1 MAPDLQKEF
10 AAHAGD
16 GRVGNQLLSD
26 IDRVRVWAIGLKPGQ
41 RFGFHT
47 HVLDYIWTSVT
58 GRHGRSHFIDGRV
71 SDTVY
76 KPGDFKQITFKEG
89 EFMVHHLENI
99 GDTELLFTTVE
110 FLESPN
116 APLGPC
122 HANVS
127 AHPVVG

>member
-1 MAPDLQKEF
+1 
-10 AAHAGD
+10 
-16 GRVGNQLLSD
+16 
-26 IDRVRVWAIGLKPGQ
+26 VRVWAIGLKRGQ
-41 RFGFHT
+41 RLGFHT
-47 HVLDYIWTSVT
+47 HVLDYFWTSSPAANA
-58 GRHGRSHFIDGRV
+58 GSHFSDGRV

>member
-1 MAPDLQKEF
+1 MPAMAGLATNFYLRQIVYASVQSGLSLASVSASTPMCSTTS
-10 AAHAGD
+10 
-16 GRVGNQLLSD
+16 GR
-26 IDRVRVWAIGLKPGQ
+26 
-41 RFGFHT
+41 
-47 HVLDYIWTSVT
+47 
-58 GRHGRSHFIDGRV
+58 RHRRPTRSHFSDGRV